1 MAKILKKTD
10 VVVIGLG
17 WSSSIV
23 ANECTKAG
31 IKVVALERGGYQ
43 DTSDFLGAH
52 DEYKY
57 VNNAAMKQDL
67 SKESIC
73 VKNNDNEIALP
84 MRKNYAFDD
93 WGVNY
98 DEMEPYY
105 YKAEKMMGVSG
116 EDKSPFSGKRS
127 NSYPNPPLEKTTML
141 KKIDE
146 ATKKLGYHPC
156 MVPASNSSQT
166 YTNPDKQSLGAYQ
179 YCVFVSILVVNM
191 VQKLLP

>member
-10 VVVIGLG
+10 IVVIGLG

-23 ANECTKAG
+23 ANECAKAG
-31 IKVVALERGGYQ
+31 IKVVALERGGHQ

-73 VKNNDNEIALP
+73 VRNNDNEIALP
-84 MRKNYAFDD
+84 MRKNYAFDVGNNVGGAGVHWNGMSYRFLPYNFQIKSLTEEKYGKNKVSKEYTIQD

-105 YKAEKMMGVSG
+105 DKAEKMMGVSG
-116 EDKSPFSGKRS
+116 EDKSPFSGKRK

-141 KKIDE
+141 KKI
-146 ATKKLGYHPC
+146 
-156 MVPASNSSQT
+156 
-166 YTNPDKQSLGAYQ
+166 
-179 YCVFVSILVVNM
+179 
-191 VQKLLP
+191 